1 MGADADVYNACTGV
15 LLHQGLIITE
25 YHYKRSISIH
35 IKVKVIFLYLFLYLF
50 ISMTFSIPHFSV
62 I

>member
-25 YHYKRSISIH
+25 YLYKRSISIH
-35 IKVKVIFLYLFLYLF
+35 IKAKVISLF
-50 ISMTFSIPHFSV
+50 ISLFIYFNDFFDSFFS
-62 I
+62 